1 MAGAPVLLRRINCTR
16 RFMLYTRFIMP
27 IHVQDVQ
34 RVSSKATMVV
44 REEVLPIRSLASL
57 IGWEENS
64 VPTFGV
70 LMQCTTQNFI
80 LAIDSFIGQANVVI
94 KSLHDIKP
102 KGVAGA
108 TLTGDG
114 TIVLVLDIEQFSI
127 SRLMKQV

>member
-1 MAGAPVLLRRINCTR
+1 
-16 RFMLYTRFIMP
+16 
-27 IHVQDVQ
+27 
-34 RVSSKATMVV
+34 MVV

-64 VPTFGV
+64 VPTFGA

-80 LAIDSFIGQANVVI
+80 LAIDSFIGQADVVI

-114 TIVLVLDIEQFSI
+114 TIVLVLDIEQLLNIQTHETSVALFA
-127 SRLMKQV
+127 